1 MKPFWAKLSQIL
13 SHKTNQAIVKTGC
26 QRFLSTER
34 FLLSIVFAARGF
46 GWRCMGLNVA
56 SPPPPPPPQKKKAC
70 VAWRFWL
77 GEQSNKGVRG
87 QRLREEID
95 KTSQLHRLPAPKKS
109 LHARF
114 GAARI
119 CFIAL
124 CKQSDLPRFY
134 RTLDCPSSVPGL
146 ALAPADRKFQNG
158 RQKSTHR

>member
-56 SPPPPPPPQKKKAC
+56 SPPTKAC
-70 VAWRFWL
+70 VAWRFCL
-77 GEQSNKGVRG
+77 GEQGNKGVRG

-95 KTSQLHRLPAPKKS
+95 KTSQRHRLPAPKKS